1 MIVKE
6 RNKPV
11 HLEGVEALL
20 RRLPT
25 SHPKYS
31 LIKEEAAKRTAGY
44 KGELSLD
51 YYFSLTEKKEA
62 AVFHDLRLSLESQFF
77 QIDSLYLTKEFALLI
92 EVKNWAGS
100 LYFDSQFS
108 QLIRTSDG
116 QETAFPD
123 PLTQLSR
130 QEYQL
135 KQWMAGNQISILP
148 VHSFIVMTNPQSIL
162 RTSPENKT
170 LGHKVIRLEKLLSKI
185 RQFEDTHKRQLWN
198 DKEWKK
204 VIRLLKKQHQDPEI
218 NAMKKFGIS
227 KEELKKGV
235 ICLKCQINLTSW
247 YGRWH
252 CPKCDQT
259 SNVPLIQALLDYSSL
274 ISTGITNK
282 SAREFLQIESPYT
295 VKRIFQNLNLPHT
308 GDNKGRTY
316 HLEKNLLRERLNRLT

>member
-6 RNKPV
+6 RGKPV

-20 RRLPT
+20 RRIPAE
-25 SHPKYS
+25 HPKYG
-31 LIKEEAAKRTAGY
+31 LIREEAAKRTAGY

-62 AVFHDLRLSLESQFF
+62 AVFHDLRLSEASHFF
-77 QIDSLYLTKEFALLI
+77 QVDSLYLTKQFALLI
-92 EVKNWAGS
+92 EVKHWAGT

-135 KQWMAGNQISILP
+135 KRWISDNQIPILP

-162 RTSPENKT
+162 RTSSENKT
-170 LGHKVIRLEKLLSKI
+170 LGNKVIRVEKLLSKI
-185 RQFEDTHKRQLWN
+185 HHYEDAHKKQLWN

-204 VIRLLKKQHQDPEI
+204 AIRLLKKQHQDPEI
-218 NAMKKFGIS
+218 NTMKKFGIR

-235 ICLKCQINLTSW
+235 ICLRCKTCLTSW

-252 CPKCDQT
+252 CKKCDKS
-259 SNVPLIQALLDYSSL
+259 SNAPLIQALLDYSSL
-274 ISTGITNK
+274 ISAGITNK
-282 SAREFLQIESPYT
+282 MAREFLQIESPYAM
-295 VKRIFQNLNLPHT
+295 KRIFKKLNLPNT
-308 GDNKGRTY
+308 GDNKGRSY
-316 HLEKNLLRERLNRLT
+316 HLEKDLLRERLNSLS